1 MDANKNVTPY
11 RKCYACKNCQP
22 MFPKPV
28 ERSPMTPRTV
38 ASPGPKHTCGR
49 NHSRSASTSSTSSN
63 SKRKSATLV
72 TLACNT
78 PQTKSSPAPT
88 SSAAETG
95 FANIDDAM
103 ARARAKYAENPT
115 LLPKVEQLPQPV
127 PTPEELGV
135 DERLD
140 ATNAKCTTLLA
151 EVEAQLA
158 APIVTL
164 LRFSPAER
172 NDTLAAKEWA
182 QGVEKADQLTD
193 EKTFDSKSL
202 LNEIL
207 VLTDEIKQIK
217 QTASQ
222 EDVRT
227 PCTPSSPKAKW
238 LSVVPKET
246 RKWMCE
252 SKQPSKQPTSV
263 KTTSQGT
270 QTQTAAAS
278 ASLEQTAPSPARRD
292 GKPLEKTDSKPAIEN
307 KNDRGK
313 SPQQQGQSNQEW
325 HTLWSFDYNASW

>member
-1 MDANKNVTPY
+1 MDANKNTTPY

-49 NHSRSASTSSTSSN
+49 NHSRSASTSSTISN
-63 SKRKSATLV
+63 SKSKRESATVV
-72 TLACNT
+72 TLACKA
-78 PQTKSSPAPT
+78 PQAEPSAAST
-88 SSAAETG
+88 SGAAETG

-127 PTPEELGV
+127 PTPEELDV

-140 ATNAKCTTLLA
+140 AANAKCTALLA

-164 LRFSPAER
+164 LQFSSAGR

-217 QTASQ
+217 QTAVP
-222 EDVRT
+222 EDVRI
-227 PCTPSSPKAKW
+227 PSTPSSQKTGW

-246 RKWMCE
+246 RQW
-252 SKQPSKQPTSV
+252 PSKETTSV
-263 KTTSQGT
+263 KTISQGT
-270 QTQTAAAS
+270 QTQQAAAS
-278 ASLEQTAPSPARRD
+278 ALITSTPPSSTKR
-292 GKPLEKTDSKPAIEN
+292 KETTMKKTDSKPAVEN
-307 KNDRGK
+307 RNGRGK
-313 SPQQQGQSNQEW
+313 TAQQQGQSNQGW
-325 HTLWSFDYNASW
+325 NTLWSFDYNASW